1 MVGVAASSFTKSVW
15 RSIRG
20 SLGRFLAIT
29 GIVALGCGFL
39 AGLQMSGRD
48 MRLAA
53 DRWFDGCSLYD
64 LRLVSTKGFSE
75 KDVERVSST
84 KGVTS
89 VMPASSADVMARI
102 GNEQMAV
109 RVTSLDV
116 NAAQEA
122 MVVSDD
128 EIESPDVSYLNRVRL
143 TAGRWPQAADECLL
157 DGDAATPG
165 LEVGDT
171 VEVLYGTDDLD
182 GTLSVRTFTV
192 VGLMSSPSYPYTG
205 TFGTTTMGDGSVKQV
220 AYVLPSAFSDNYP
233 RTTLYLSVDGADAAL
248 SGSPSYEDAVSAPK
262 EALSS
267 RLGELAQAR
276 LDDLRKEAQAKVDDA
291 QAQLDQ
297 KREDAES
304 QLADAKSQLDDAA
317 LQIEDGEKELASG
330 KAQLED
336 GRAQLAQK
344 RAEATSQ
351 LQEAQDQIDANQ
363 ATLDQQRQELESG
376 TATMLEQTGTSTLD
390 EAASTL
396 SAQKE
401 QAGAGVAALEQ
412 QISALESL
420 DDPANQATLDALRG
434 QLATAQAS
442 LDQVSQA
449 LAGVEQLQTAQEQLA
464 DGQAQ
469 LDASRAQLAQER
481 ASAEAQLADAQ
492 AVLDQNAAKLAEAED
507 ELTSSKA
514 SYEEGLASYQEQEA
528 NARSQ
533 LDDAQAEIDDAQ
545 AQVDALEQ
553 PDVFLLDRTQDEG
566 VETYMQDTRRMDGI
580 ANVFPVFFFLVAALV
595 ALTTMTRMVED
606 DRVLIGTLK
615 ALGYSKG
622 RIASRY
628 LAYAAIASGGGAV
641 LGIAVLSQALP
652 AIIMASYG
660 VIYAVPAMACPL
672 PVDPS
677 VALLAGGVGVGVTLV
692 ATWGAVVSSL
702 RETPAQL
709 MLPLAPKPG
718 KRILLERM
726 RPIWDRLSFSWK
738 VTCRNL
744 FRYKRRLAMT
754 VAGVAGCTAL
764 LLVGFGLHDAIWD
777 IIDCQYGPIVHYDTT
792 VGLKDGATDGDMAAV
807 EGILA
812 STGQVMRE
820 DRVQEVTMHAGASS
834 GTTDTLRVSVVVP
847 QDASTFEGAVTLRNR
862 ITHEEIPFD
871 DGSVVITEKLAT
883 RLGIGVGDKVV
894 LRDVDEVGNATGE
907 GHALT
912 VTGVCENYVGNSV
925 YVGREAWRSVDAAD
939 PPFSTV
945 LVATTLG
952 AEGRAALSEAL
963 HDEGAVSTVA
973 FSSETIELY
982 RSMLSVVDA
991 VVVVLVVS
999 AAALAFIVLYNLTNI
1014 NVAERVREIASLR
1027 VLGFTRREVH
1037 AYIFREIAITAVL
1050 GDAVGLLLGTWLENF
1065 VVTTAEVDYVM
1076 FGRTIHAASYGF
1088 AFALTMAFALL
1099 VMLAMRRRL
1108 DAVDMVESL
1117 KSVD

>member
-1 MVGVAASSFTKSVW
+1 M
-15 RSIRG
+15 
-20 SLGRFLAIT
+20 GRFLAIT

-53 DRWFDGCSLYD
+53 DRWFDGCNLYD

-84 KGVTS
+84 EGVTA
-89 VMPASSADVMARI
+89 VMPSSSTDVMARV

-109 RVTSLDV
+109 RIASLDV
-116 NAAQEA
+116 DAAQAATSTSDEA
-122 MVVSDD
+122 VESSDD
-128 EIESPDVSYLNRVRL
+128 SYLNRVRL
-143 TAGRWPQAADECLL
+143 TAGRWPQSSDECLL

-171 VEVLYGTDDLD
+171 VKVLYGTDDLD
-182 GTLSVRTFTV
+182 GTLLVRAFTV

-205 TFGTTTMGDGSVKQV
+205 TFGTTTLGDGSIKQV
-220 AYVLPSAFSDNYP
+220 AYVLPSAFSDDYP
-233 RTTLYLSVDGADAAL
+233 WTTLYLSVDGADAAV
-248 SGSPSYEDAVSAPK
+248 SGSSSYEDAISPTK
-262 EALSS
+262 EALSA
-267 RLGELAQAR
+267 RLDELSQAR
-276 LDDLRKEAQAKVDDA
+276 LDDLRQDAQTKVDDA
-291 QAQLDQ
+291 QVQLDQ
-297 KREDAES
+297 ERADAES

-317 LQIEDGEKELASG
+317 QQIASG
-330 KAQLED
+330 EDEVASGRAQLED
-336 GRAQLAQK
+336 GRTQLEQK
-344 RAEATSQ
+344 RTEAASQ
-351 LQEAQDQIDANQ
+351 LQDAQDQIDANQ
-363 ATLDQQRQELESG
+363 ATLDQQRQELEAS
-376 TATMLEQTGTSTLD
+376 TSALLAQTGASSLD
-390 EAASTL
+390 EAASVL
-396 SAQKE
+396 SAQKG
-401 QAGAGVAALEQ
+401 QASAGVDALEQ
-412 QISALESL
+412 QISSLEALGDAADPAALE
-420 DDPANQATLDALRG
+420 ALRG
-434 QLATAQAS
+434 QLVAAQAS
-442 LDQVSQA
+442 LDQVNRA
-449 LAGVEQLQTAQEQLA
+449 LADVEQLSSA
-464 DGQAQ
+464 QAQ
-469 LDASRAQLAQER
+469 LTDAQSQLDAAKAQLDQQRTSAEAELAAAQATLDQNEAQLAQ
-481 ASAEAQLADAQ
+481 AEDQLADA
-492 AVLDQNAAKLAEAED
+492 
-507 ELTSSKA
+507 KA

-528 NARSQ
+528 DAQSQ
-533 LDDAQAEIDDAQ
+533 LDDAQAKIDDAQ
-545 AQVDALEQ
+545 AQVDALEK
-553 PDVFLLDRTQDEG
+553 PEVYLLDRTQDEG

-628 LAYAAIASGGGAV
+628 LAYAAIASVGGAI

-660 VIYAVPAMACPL
+660 VIYAVPAMAWPL
-672 PVDPS
+672 PVDPA
-677 VALLAGGVGVGVTLV
+677 VALVSGGVGVGVTLV

-718 KRILLERM
+718 KRILLERI
-726 RPIWDRLSFSWK
+726 RPLWNRLSFSWK
-738 VTCRNL
+738 VTCRNM

-792 VGLKDGATDGDMAAV
+792 VGLKDGATDEDMTAV
-807 EGILA
+807 EDILA
-812 STGQVMRE
+812 STGQVTRE
-820 DRVQEVTMHAGASS
+820 DRVQEVTMHAAAS
-834 GTTDTLRVSVVVP
+834 GDATDTLRVSVVVP
-847 QDASTFEGAVTLRNR
+847 QDASTFEGAVTLRSR
-862 ITHEEIPFD
+862 AAHEEIPFD
-871 DGSVVITEKLAT
+871 GDSVVITEKLAT
-883 RLGIGVGDKVV
+883 RLGIGVGDSVV

-912 VTGVCENYVGNSV
+912 VTGICENYVGNYV
-925 YVGREAWRSVDAAD
+925 YVGRNAWAKVDASE
-939 PPFSTV
+939 PSFSTV
-945 LVATTLG
+945 LVATTLD
-952 AEGRAALSEAL
+952 ADGRTALSEAL

-1014 NVAERVREIASLR
+1014 NVSERVREIASLR

-1037 AYIFREIAITAVL
+1037 AYIFREIAITAAI

-1065 VVTTAEVDYVM
+1065 VVTTAEVEYVM

-1088 AFALTMAFALL
+1088 AFALTMGFTLL
-1099 VMLAMRRRL
+1099 VMLAMRRHL

>member
-1 MVGVAASSFTKSVW
+1 M
-15 RSIRG
+15 
-20 SLGRFLAIT
+20 GRFLAIT

-53 DRWFDGCSLYD
+53 DRWFDGCNLYD

-84 KGVTS
+84 EGVTA
-89 VMPASSADVMARI
+89 VMPSSSTDVMARV

-109 RVTSLDV
+109 RIASLDV
-116 NAAQEA
+116 DAAQAATSTSDEA
-122 MVVSDD
+122 VESSDD
-128 EIESPDVSYLNRVRL
+128 SYLNRVRL
-143 TAGRWPQAADECLL
+143 TAGRWPQSSDECLL

-171 VEVLYGTDDLD
+171 VEVLYGADDLD
-182 GTLSVRTFTV
+182 GTLLVRAFTV

-205 TFGTTTMGDGSVKQV
+205 TFGTTTLGDGSIKQV
-220 AYVLPSAFSDNYP
+220 AYVLPSAFSDDYP
-233 RTTLYLSVDGADAAL
+233 WTMLYLSVNGAGAAVGGSSSYEKAL
-248 SGSPSYEDAVSAPK
+248 SPTK
-262 EALSS
+262 EALSA
-267 RLGELAQAR
+267 RLDELAQAR
-276 LDDLRKEAQAKVDDA
+276 LDDLRQDAQAKVDDA

-297 KREDAES
+297 ERADAES

-317 LQIEDGEKELASG
+317 QQIASG
-330 KAQLED
+330 EDEVASGRAQLED
-336 GRAQLAQK
+336 GRAQLEQK
-344 RAEATSQ
+344 RAEAASQ
-351 LQEAQDQIDANQ
+351 LQAAQDQIDANQ
-363 ATLDQQRQELESG
+363 ATLDQRCQELGAS
-376 TATMLEQTGTSTLD
+376 TSALLAQTGASSLD
-390 EAASTL
+390 EAASAL

-401 QAGAGVAALEQ
+401 QASAGVEQ
-412 QISALESL
+412 QISSLEALG
-420 DDPANQATLDALRG
+420 DAADPVTLQTLRG
-434 QLATAQAS
+434 QLAAAQAS
-442 LDQVSQA
+442 LDQVNQA
-449 LAGVEQLQTAQEQLA
+449 LAGVDQLSSAQ
-464 DGQAQ
+464 
-469 LDASRAQLAQER
+469 S
-481 ASAEAQLADAQ
+481 QLADAQ
-492 AVLDQNAAKLAEAED
+492 AQLDAAKAQLEQQRASAEAELAD
-507 ELTSSKA
+507 AQATLDQSEAQLAQAEGQLTDARA
-514 SYEEGLASYQEQEA
+514 SYEDGLASYQEQEA
-528 NARSQ
+528 SAQSQ
-533 LDDAQAEIDDAQ
+533 LDDAQAKIDDAQ
-545 AQVDALEQ
+545 TQVDSLEK
-553 PDVFLLDRTQDEG
+553 PEVYLLDRTQDEG
-566 VETYMQDTRRMDGI
+566 VETYMQDTCRMDGI

-628 LAYAAIASGGGAV
+628 LAYAAIASVGGAI

-660 VIYAVPAMACPL
+660 VIYAVPAMAWPL
-672 PVDPS
+672 PVDPR
-677 VALLAGGVGVGVTLV
+677 VALVSGGVGVGVTLV

-718 KRILLERM
+718 KRILLERI
-726 RPIWDRLSFSWK
+726 RPLWNRLSFSWK
-738 VTCRNL
+738 VTCRNM

-792 VGLKDGATDGDMAAV
+792 VGIKDGATDEDMTAV
-807 EGILA
+807 EDILA
-812 STGQVMRE
+812 STGQVTRE
-820 DRVQEVTMHAGASS
+820 DRVQEVTMHAAAS
-834 GTTDTLRVSVVVP
+834 GDATDTLRVSVVVP
-847 QDASTFEGAVTLRNR
+847 QNASTFEGAVTLRSR
-862 ITHEEIPFD
+862 TAHEEIPFD
-871 DGSVVITEKLAT
+871 GDSLVITEKLAT
-883 RLGIGVGDKVV
+883 RLGISVGDSVV

-912 VTGVCENYVGNSV
+912 VTGICENYVGNYV
-925 YVGREAWRSVDAAD
+925 YVGRNAWAKVDASE
-939 PPFSTV
+939 PSFSTV
-945 LVATTLG
+945 LVATTLD
-952 AEGRAALSEAL
+952 ADGRTALSEAL

-1014 NVAERVREIASLR
+1014 NVSERVREIASLR

-1037 AYIFREIAITAVL
+1037 AYIFREIAITAAI

-1088 AFALTMAFALL
+1088 AFALTMGFTLL
-1099 VMLAMRRRL
+1099 VMLAMRRHL

>member
-29 GIVALGCGFL
+29 GIVAMGCGFL

-53 DRWFDGCSLYD
+53 DRWFDGCNIYD
-64 LRLVSTKGFSE
+64 LRMVSTKGFSE

-84 KGVTS
+84 EGVTA

-109 RVTSLDV
+109 RISSLDV
-116 NAAQEA
+116 DTAQEA
-122 MVVSDD
+122 TSASD
-128 EIESPDVSYLNRVRL
+128 ETIESSDNSYLNRVRL
-143 TAGRWPQAADECLL
+143 TAGRWPQASDECLL

-182 GTLSVRTFTV
+182 GTLATRTFTV
-192 VGLMSSPSYPYTG
+192 VGLMSTPSYPYTG
-205 TFGTTTMGDGSVKQV
+205 TFGTTTLGDGSVKQV
-220 AYVLPSAFSDNYP
+220 AYVLPSAFSDDYP
-233 RTTLYLSVDGADAAL
+233 WTTLYLSVDGADAAV
-248 SGSPSYEDAVSAPK
+248 SGGPSYERAVSPTK
-262 EALSS
+262 EALSE
-267 RLGELAQAR
+267 RLDDFAQAR
-276 LDDLRKEAQAKVDDA
+276 LDDLRQDAQAKVDDA

-297 KREDAES
+297 ERADAQS

-317 LQIEDGEKELASG
+317 QQIDAGEKELASG
-330 KAQLED
+330 KAQLAD
-336 GRAQLAQK
+336 GEAELAQK
-344 RAEATSQ
+344 RAEATSR
-351 LQEAQDQIDANQ
+351 LQDAQGQIDANQ
-363 ATLDQQRQELESG
+363 ATLDQQRQELDTN
-376 TATMLEQTGTSTLD
+376 TAAVLAQAGASSLD
-390 EAASTL
+390 EASAAL

-401 QAGAGVAALEQ
+401 QASAGIDALEH
-412 QISALESL
+412 QISALESQG
-420 DDPANQATLDALRG
+420 DAADPATLEALRG
-434 QLATAQAS
+434 QLATAQAQ
-442 LDQVSQA
+442 LDQVNQA
-449 LAGVEQLQTAQEQLA
+449 LAGVEQLSSAQAQLA
-464 DGQAQ
+464 DAQSQLDGAKAQ
-469 LDASRAQLAQER
+469 LDKER
-481 ASAEAQLADAQ
+481 ASAEAQLADAR
-492 AVLDQNAAKLAEAED
+492 ATLDQHAAELEEAED
-507 ELTSSKA
+507 QLADAKA
-514 SYEEGLASYQEQEA
+514 SYEDGLASYQEQEA
-528 NARSQ
+528 SVQSQ
-533 LDDAQAEIDDAQ
+533 LDDAQAKIDDAQ
-545 AQVDALEQ
+545 AQVDALEK
-553 PDVFLLDRTQDEG
+553 PDVYLLDRTQDEG

-628 LAYAAIASGGGAV
+628 LVYAAIASVGGAV

-652 AIIMASYG
+652 AIVMASYG
-660 VIYAVPAMACPL
+660 VIYAVPAMAWPL

-677 VALLAGGVGVGVTLV
+677 VALLAGGVGVSVTLV

-718 KRILLERM
+718 KRILLERI
-726 RPIWDRLSFSWK
+726 RPFWSRLSFSWK
-738 VTCRNL
+738 VTCRNM

-777 IIDCQYGPIVHYDTT
+777 IINCQFGPIAHYDTT
-792 VGLKDGATDGDMAAV
+792 VGLKDGATEDDMAAV
-807 EGILA
+807 EDILA
-812 STGQVMRE
+812 ATGQVTRE
-820 DRVQEVTMHAGASS
+820 DRVQEVTMRAGASS
-834 GTTDTLRVSVVVP
+834 GSADTLRVSVIVP
-847 QDASTFEGAVTLRNR
+847 QEASTFEGVVTLRNR
-862 ITHEEIPFD
+862 VTHEQIPFD
-871 DGSVVITEKLAT
+871 NHAVVITEKLAT
-883 RLGIGVGDKVV
+883 RLGIGVGDTVV

-912 VTGVCENYVGNSV
+912 VTGICENYVGNSV
-925 YVGREAWRSVDAAD
+925 YVGRDAWSEVDADA
-939 PPFSTV
+939 PSFSTV
-945 LVATTLG
+945 LAATTLD
-952 AEGRAALSEAL
+952 ADGRTALSEAL

-991 VVVVLVVS
+991 VVIVLVVS

-1037 AYIFREIAITAVL
+1037 AYIFREIAITAAI

-1088 AFALTMAFALL
+1088 AFALTMGFTLL

-1117 KSVD
+1117 KSID

>member
-1 MVGVAASSFTKSVW
+1 MAATPFTRSVW

-20 SLGRFLAIT
+20 SIGRFLAIT

-53 DRWFDGCSLYD
+53 DRWFDGCNLYD

-75 KDVERVSST
+75 KDVDRVSPT
-84 KGVTS
+84 KGVTA
-89 VMPASSADVMARI
+89 VMPSSSVDVMARI
-102 GNEQMAV
+102 GKEQIAV
-109 RVTSLDV
+109 RMTSLDMDE
-116 NAAQEA
+116 AQSA
-122 MVVSDD
+122 SVVSDD
-128 EIESPDVSYLNRVRL
+128 EVDSSSGSYLNRVRL

-171 VEVLYGTDDLD
+171 VEVLYGSDDLD

-205 TFGTTTMGDGSVKQV
+205 TFGTTTLGDGSVKQV
-220 AYVLPSAFSDNYP
+220 AYVPLSAFSDDYP
-233 RTTLYLSVDGADAAL
+233 WTTLYLSVDGADAAV
-248 SGSPSYEDAVSAPK
+248 SGSSSYEEAVSPAK
-262 EALSS
+262 DALSA
-267 RLGELAQAR
+267 RLDELTQAR
-276 LDDLRKEAQAKVDDA
+276 LDDLRQDAQAKVDDA
-291 QAQLDQ
+291 QEQLVQ
-297 KREDAES
+297 QRAAAETK
-304 QLADAKSQLDDAA
+304 LADAKAQLDDAA
-317 LQIEDGEKELASG
+317 QQISSGEEELASG
-330 KAQLED
+330 KEQLAAGKD
-336 GRAQLAQK
+336 QLAQK
-344 RAEATSQ
+344 RSEVTAQ
-351 LQEAQDQIDANQ
+351 LQDAQSQIDESQ
-363 ATLDQQRQELESG
+363 ASLDQQRREVETSV
-376 TATMLEQTGTSTLD
+376 TTVLEQTGTSSLD
-390 EAASTL
+390 EATSSL

-401 QAGAGVAALEQ
+401 QASAGIDTLEQ
-412 QISALESL
+412 QIAALEAL
-420 DDPANQATLDALRG
+420 GGAADPATLEALQG
-434 QLATAQAS
+434 QLAMAQAS
-442 LDQVSQA
+442 LEQVNQA
-449 LAGVEQLQTAQEQLA
+449 LASVEQLQVAQEQVA
-464 DGQAQ
+464 DGQAK
-469 LDASRAQLAQER
+469 LDAAQTQLSQQR
-481 ASAEAQLADAQ
+481 TGAEEQLADAQ
-492 AVLDQNAAKLAEAED
+492 ATLDEKASQLSEAENQ
-507 ELTSSKA
+507 LASAKA

-528 NARSQ
+528 NAQSE
-533 LDDAQAEIDDAQ
+533 LDDAQSKIDDAQ
-545 AQVDALEQ
+545 AQVDALEK
-553 PDVFLLDRTQDEG
+553 PDAYLLDRIQDEG
-566 VETYMQDTRRMDGI
+566 VETYMQDTRRIDGI

-595 ALTTMTRMVED
+595 ALTTMTRMVDD

-615 ALGYSKG
+615 ALGYSKA

-628 LAYAAIASGGGAV
+628 LTYAAIASIGGAV
-641 LGIAVLSQALP
+641 LGTAVLSQVLP
-652 AIIMASYG
+652 AIIMSSYG
-660 VIYAVPAMACPL
+660 VIYSVPAMSWPL
-672 PVDPS
+672 PMEPQT
-677 VALLAGGVGVGVTLV
+677 ALVAGGAGVGVTLI
-692 ATWGAVVSSL
+692 ATWGAVFSSL

-718 KRILLERM
+718 KRILLERI

-792 VGLKDGATDGDMAAV
+792 VGLKDGATDEDMAAV
-807 EGILA
+807 EGILSA
-812 STGQVMRE
+812 TGQVTRE
-820 DRVQEVTMHAGASS
+820 DRVQEVTMRAGS
-834 GTTDTLRVSVVVP
+834 GDDSTGTLRVGAVVS
-847 QDASTFEGAVTLRNR
+847 QDASTFEGAVTLRR
-862 ITHEEIPFD
+862 RTTHERLAFD
-871 DGSVVITEKLAT
+871 NNSVVITEKLAT
-883 RLGIGVGDKVV
+883 RLGISVGDKVV
-894 LRDVDEVGNATGE
+894 LRDVDEVGDATGE

-912 VTGVCENYVGNSV
+912 VTGICENYVGNSV
-925 YVGREAWRSVDAAD
+925 YVGRDAWREVDSEE
-939 PPFSTV
+939 PTFSTI
-945 LVATTLG
+945 LVATTLD
-952 AEGRAALSEAL
+952 ADGRAALSEAL

-1027 VLGFTRREVH
+1027 VLGFARREVH
-1037 AYIFREIAITAVL
+1037 AYIFREIAITAAI
-1050 GDAVGLLLGTWLENF
+1050 GDAVGLLLGTWLESF

-1076 FGRTIHAASYGF
+1076 FGRSIHAASYGF
-1088 AFALTMAFALL
+1088 AFALTMAFTLL
-1099 VMLAMRRRL
+1099 VMLAMRHRL

>member
-205 TFGTTTMGDGSVKQV
+205 TFGTTTLGDGSVKQV
-220 AYVLPSAFSDNYP
+220 AYVLPSAFSDDYP
-233 RTTLYLSVDGADAAL
+233 WTTLYLSVDGADAAL

-363 ATLDQQRQELESG
+363 ATLDQQRQESW
-376 TATMLEQTGTSTLD
+376 
-390 EAASTL
+390 
-396 SAQKE
+396 
-401 QAGAGVAALEQ
+401 
-412 QISALESL
+412 
-420 DDPANQATLDALRG
+420 
-434 QLATAQAS
+434 
-442 LDQVSQA
+442 SQA
-449 LAGVEQLQTAQEQLA
+449 LQPCS
-464 DGQAQ
+464 
-469 LDASRAQLAQER
+469 SRR
-481 ASAEAQLADAQ
+481 
-492 AVLDQNAAKLAEAED
+492 
-507 ELTSSKA
+507 
-514 SYEEGLASYQEQEA
+514 
-528 NARSQ
+528 
-533 LDDAQAEIDDAQ
+533 
-545 AQVDALEQ
+545 
-553 PDVFLLDRTQDEG
+553 
-566 VETYMQDTRRMDGI
+566 
-580 ANVFPVFFFLVAALV
+580 
-595 ALTTMTRMVED
+595 
-606 DRVLIGTLK
+606 
-615 ALGYSKG
+615 
-622 RIASRY
+622 
-628 LAYAAIASGGGAV
+628 
-641 LGIAVLSQALP
+641 ALP
-652 AIIMASYG
+652 HSTRLHLRSLLRRSKRALAL
-660 VIYAVPAMACPL
+660 PPWNNRFQPL
-672 PVDPS
+672 SRLTIPRTRQRS
-677 VALLAGGVGVGVTLV
+677 MHCAGSLL
-692 ATWGAVVSSL
+692 L
-702 RETPAQL
+702 RR
-709 MLPLAPKPG
+709 LPL
-718 KRILLERM
+718 
-726 RPIWDRLSFSWK
+726 
-738 VTCRNL
+738 
-744 FRYKRRLAMT
+744 
-754 VAGVAGCTAL
+754 
-764 LLVGFGLHDAIWD
+764 
-777 IIDCQYGPIVHYDTT
+777 
-792 VGLKDGATDGDMAAV
+792 
-807 EGILA
+807 
-812 STGQVMRE
+812 
-820 DRVQEVTMHAGASS
+820 
-834 GTTDTLRVSVVVP
+834 
-847 QDASTFEGAVTLRNR
+847 
-862 ITHEEIPFD
+862 
-871 DGSVVITEKLAT
+871 T
-883 RLGIGVGDKVV
+883 R
-894 LRDVDEVGNATGE
+894 
-907 GHALT
+907 
-912 VTGVCENYVGNSV
+912 
-925 YVGREAWRSVDAAD
+925 
-939 PPFSTV
+939 
-945 LVATTLG
+945 
-952 AEGRAALSEAL
+952 
-963 HDEGAVSTVA
+963 
-973 FSSETIELY
+973 
-982 RSMLSVVDA
+982 
-991 VVVVLVVS
+991 
-999 AAALAFIVLYNLTNI
+999 
-1014 NVAERVREIASLR
+1014 
-1027 VLGFTRREVH
+1027 
-1037 AYIFREIAITAVL
+1037 
-1050 GDAVGLLLGTWLENF
+1050 
-1065 VVTTAEVDYVM
+1065 
-1076 FGRTIHAASYGF
+1076 
-1088 AFALTMAFALL
+1088 
-1099 VMLAMRRRL
+1099 
-1108 DAVDMVESL
+1108 
-1117 KSVD
+1117 

>member
-20 SLGRFLAIT
+20 SLGRFFAIT
-29 GIVALGCGFL
+29 GIVAMGCGFL

-53 DRWFDGCSLYD
+53 DRWFDGCNLYD
-64 LRLVSTKGFSE
+64 LRMVSTKGFSE

-84 KGVTS
+84 EGVMA

-109 RVTSLDV
+109 RISSLDV
-116 NAAQEA
+116 DAAQEA
-122 MVVSDD
+122 ASTSD
-128 EIESPDVSYLNRVRL
+128 ETIESPDNSYLNRVRL
-143 TAGRWPQAADECLL
+143 TAGRWPQASDECLL

-182 GTLSVRTFTV
+182 GTLATRTFTV
-192 VGLMSSPSYPYTG
+192 VGLMSTPSYPYTG
-205 TFGTTTMGDGSVKQV
+205 TFGTTTLGDGSVKQV
-220 AYVLPSAFSDNYP
+220 AYVLPPAFSDDYP
-233 RTTLYLSVDGADAAL
+233 WTTLYLSVDGADAAV
-248 SGSPSYEDAVSAPK
+248 SGGPSYECAVSPTK
-262 EALSS
+262 EALSE
-267 RLGELAQAR
+267 RLDDLAQAR
-276 LDDLRKEAQAKVDDA
+276 LDDLRQDAQTKVDDA
-291 QAQLDQ
+291 QARLDQ
-297 KREDAES
+297 ERAGAQS
-304 QLADAKSQLDDAA
+304 QLADAKSHLDDAA
-317 LQIEDGEKELASG
+317 QQIDAGEKELASG
-330 KAQLED
+330 
-336 GRAQLAQK
+336 RAQLVDGEAQLSQK
-344 RAEATSQ
+344 RVEATSR
-351 LQEAQDQIDANQ
+351 LQDAQGQIDANQ
-363 ATLDQQRQELESG
+363 ATLDQQHQELDTN
-376 TATMLEQTGTSTLD
+376 TAAVLAQTGASSLD
-390 EAASTL
+390 EASAAL

-401 QAGAGVAALEQ
+401 QASAGIDALGQ
-412 QISALESL
+412 RISALESQG
-420 DDPANQATLDALRG
+420 DAADPATLEALRG
-434 QLATAQAS
+434 QLATAQAQ
-442 LDQVSQA
+442 LDQVNQA
-449 LAGVEQLQTAQEQLA
+449 LAGVVQLSSAQAQLA
-464 DGQAQ
+464 DAQSQ
-469 LDASRAQLAQER
+469 LDGAKARLDQER
-481 ASAEAQLADAQ
+481 ASAEAQLADAR
-492 AVLDQNAAKLAEAED
+492 ATLDQHAAELAEAED
-507 ELTSSKA
+507 QLADAKA
-514 SYEEGLASYQEQEA
+514 SYEDGLASYQEQEA
-528 NARSQ
+528 SVQSQ
-533 LDDAQAEIDDAQ
+533 LDDAQAKIDDAQ
-545 AQVDALEQ
+545 AQVDALEK
-553 PDVFLLDRTQDEG
+553 PDVYLLDRTQDEG

-628 LAYAAIASGGGAV
+628 LVYAAIASVGGAV
-641 LGIAVLSQALP
+641 LGIAVLSQVLP

-672 PVDPS
+672 PVDPF

-718 KRILLERM
+718 KRILLERI
-726 RPIWDRLSFSWK
+726 RPLWRRLSFSWK
-738 VTCRNL
+738 VTCRNM

-777 IIDCQYGPIVHYDTT
+777 IINCQFGPIAHYDTT
-792 VGLKDGATDGDMAAV
+792 VGLKNGATEDDMAAV
-807 EGILA
+807 EDILA
-812 STGQVMRE
+812 ATGQVTRE
-820 DRVQEVTMHAGASS
+820 DRVQEVTMRAGASS
-834 GTTDTLRVSVVVP
+834 GSADTLRVSVIVP
-847 QDASTFEGAVTLRNR
+847 QEASTFEDVVTLRSR
-862 ITHEEIPFD
+862 VTHERVPFD
-871 DGSVVITEKLAT
+871 SRAVVITEKLAT
-883 RLGIGVGDKVV
+883 RLGIGVGDTVV

-907 GHALT
+907 GRALT
-912 VTGVCENYVGNSV
+912 VTGICENYVGNSV
-925 YVGREAWRSVDAAD
+925 YVGRDAWSEADADA
-939 PPFSTV
+939 PSFSTV
-945 LVATTLG
+945 LAATTLD
-952 AEGRAALSEAL
+952 ADGRAALSEAL
-963 HDEGAVSTVA
+963 HDEGAVSTVS
-973 FSSETIELY
+973 FSSETIALY
-982 RSMLSVVDA
+982 RSMLAVVDSVVI
-991 VVVVLVVS
+991 VLVVS

-1014 NVAERVREIASLR
+1014 NVTERVREIASLR

-1037 AYIFREIAITAVL
+1037 AYIFREIAITAAM

-1076 FGRTIHAASYGF
+1076 FGRTIHVASYGF
-1088 AFALTMAFALL
+1088 AFALTMAFTLL
-1099 VMLAMRRRL
+1099 VMVAMRHHL

>member
-1 MVGVAASSFTKSVW
+1 M
-15 RSIRG
+15 
-20 SLGRFLAIT
+20 GRFLAIT

-53 DRWFDGCSLYD
+53 DRWFDGCNLYD

-84 KGVTS
+84 EGVTA
-89 VMPASSADVMARI
+89 VMPSSSTDVMARV

-109 RVTSLDV
+109 RIASLDV
-116 NAAQEA
+116 DAAQAATSTSDEA
-122 MVVSDD
+122 VESSDD
-128 EIESPDVSYLNRVRL
+128 SYLNRVRL
-143 TAGRWPQAADECLL
+143 TAGRWPQSSDECLL

-171 VEVLYGTDDLD
+171 VEVLYGADDLD
-182 GTLSVRTFTV
+182 GTLLVRAFTV

-205 TFGTTTMGDGSVKQV
+205 TFGTTTLGDGSIKQV
-220 AYVLPSAFSDNYP
+220 AYVLPSAFSDDYP
-233 RTTLYLSVDGADAAL
+233 WTMLYLSVNGAGAAVGGSSSYEKAL
-248 SGSPSYEDAVSAPK
+248 SPTK
-262 EALSS
+262 EALSA
-267 RLGELAQAR
+267 RLDELAQAR
-276 LDDLRKEAQAKVDDA
+276 LDDLRQDAQAKVDD
-291 QAQLDQ
+291 DQ
-297 KREDAES
+297 ERADAES

-317 LQIEDGEKELASG
+317 QQIASG
-330 KAQLED
+330 EDEVASGRAQLED
-336 GRAQLAQK
+336 GRAQLEQK
-344 RAEATSQ
+344 RAEAASQ
-351 LQEAQDQIDANQ
+351 LQAAQDQIDANQ
-363 ATLDQQRQELESG
+363 ATLDQRCQELGAS
-376 TATMLEQTGTSTLD
+376 TSALLAQTGASSLD
-390 EAASTL
+390 EAASAL

-401 QAGAGVAALEQ
+401 QASAGVDALEQ
-412 QISALESL
+412 QISSLEALG
-420 DDPANQATLDALRG
+420 DAADPVTLQTLRG
-434 QLATAQAS
+434 QLAAAQAS
-442 LDQVSQA
+442 LDQVNQA
-449 LAGVEQLQTAQEQLA
+449 LAGVDQLSSAQ
-464 DGQAQ
+464 
-469 LDASRAQLAQER
+469 S
-481 ASAEAQLADAQ
+481 QLADAQ
-492 AVLDQNAAKLAEAED
+492 AQLDAAKAQLEQQRASAEAELAD
-507 ELTSSKA
+507 AQATLDQSEAQLAQAEGQLTDARA
-514 SYEEGLASYQEQEA
+514 SYEDGLASYQEQEA
-528 NARSQ
+528 SAQSQ
-533 LDDAQAEIDDAQ
+533 LDDAQAKIDDAQ
-545 AQVDALEQ
+545 TQVDSLEK
-553 PDVFLLDRTQDEG
+553 PEVYLLDRTQDEG
-566 VETYMQDTRRMDGI
+566 VETYMQDTCRMDGI

-628 LAYAAIASGGGAV
+628 LAYAAIASVGGAI

-660 VIYAVPAMACPL
+660 VIYAVPAMAWPL
-672 PVDPS
+672 PVDPR
-677 VALLAGGVGVGVTLV
+677 VALVSGGVGVGVTLV

-718 KRILLERM
+718 KRILLERI
-726 RPIWDRLSFSWK
+726 RPLWNRLSFSWK
-738 VTCRNL
+738 VTCRNM

-792 VGLKDGATDGDMAAV
+792 VGIKDGATDEDMTAV
-807 EGILA
+807 EDILA
-812 STGQVMRE
+812 STGQVTRE
-820 DRVQEVTMHAGASS
+820 DRVQEVTMHAAAS
-834 GTTDTLRVSVVVP
+834 GDATDTLRVSVVVP
-847 QDASTFEGAVTLRNR
+847 QNASTFEGAVTLRSR
-862 ITHEEIPFD
+862 TAHEEIPFD
-871 DGSVVITEKLAT
+871 GDSLVITEKLAT
-883 RLGIGVGDKVV
+883 RLGISVGDSVV

-912 VTGVCENYVGNSV
+912 VTGICENYVGNYV
-925 YVGREAWRSVDAAD
+925 YVGRNAWAKVDASE
-939 PPFSTV
+939 PSFSTV
-945 LVATTLG
+945 LVATTLD
-952 AEGRAALSEAL
+952 ADGRTALSEAL

-1014 NVAERVREIASLR
+1014 NVSERVREIASLR

-1037 AYIFREIAITAVL
+1037 AYIFREIAITAAI

-1088 AFALTMAFALL
+1088 AFALTMGFTLL
-1099 VMLAMRRRL
+1099 VMLAMRRHL

>member
-1 MVGVAASSFTKSVW
+1 MVGVVASSFTKSVW

-84 KGVTS
+84 EGVTA

-109 RVTSLDV
+109 RISSLDV
-116 NAAQEA
+116 DAAQEA
-122 MVVSDD
+122 ASTSD
-128 EIESPDVSYLNRVRL
+128 ETIESPDNSYLNRVRL
-143 TAGRWPQAADECLL
+143 TAGRWPQASDECLL

-182 GTLSVRTFTV
+182 GTLATRIFTV
-192 VGLMSSPSYPYTG
+192 VGLMSTPSYPYTG
-205 TFGTTTMGDGSVKQV
+205 TFGTTTLGDGSVKQV
-220 AYVLPSAFSDNYP
+220 AYVLPSAFSDDYP
-233 RTTLYLSVDGADAAL
+233 WTTLYLSVDGADAAV
-248 SGSPSYEDAVSAPK
+248 SGGPSYECAVSPTK
-262 EALSS
+262 EALSE
-267 RLGELAQAR
+267 RLDDLAQAR
-276 LDDLRKEAQAKVDDA
+276 LDDLRQDAQTKVDDA

-297 KREDAES
+297 ERADAQS

-317 LQIEDGEKELASG
+317 QQIDAGEKELASG
-330 KAQLED
+330 RAQLED
-336 GRAQLAQK
+336 GETQLSQK
-344 RAEATSQ
+344 RVEATSR
-351 LQEAQDQIDANQ
+351 LQDVQGQIDANQ
-363 ATLDQQRQELESG
+363 ATLDQQRQELETN
-376 TATMLEQTGTSTLD
+376 TAAVLAQTGTSSLD
-390 EAASTL
+390 EASAAL

-401 QAGAGVAALEQ
+401 QASADIAALGQ
-412 QISALESL
+412 QISALESQG
-420 DDPANQATLDALRG
+420 DAADPATLEALRG
-434 QLATAQAS
+434 QLAAAQAQ
-442 LDQVSQA
+442 LDQVNQA
-449 LAGVEQLQTAQEQLA
+449 LAGVEQLSSA
-464 DGQAQ
+464 QAQ
-469 LDASRAQLAQER
+469 LTDAQSQLDGAKAQLDQER
-481 ASAEAQLADAQ
+481 VSAEAQLADAR
-492 AVLDQNAAKLAEAED
+492 ATLDQHAAELAEAED
-507 ELTSSKA
+507 QLADAKA
-514 SYEEGLASYQEQEA
+514 SYEDGLASYQEQEA
-528 NARSQ
+528 CVQSQ
-533 LDDAQAEIDDAQ
+533 LDDAQAKIDDAQ
-545 AQVDALEQ
+545 AQVDALEK
-553 PDVFLLDRTQDEG
+553 PDVYLLDRTQDEG

-628 LAYAAIASGGGAV
+628 LVYAAIASVGGAV

-652 AIIMASYG
+652 TIIMASYG

-718 KRILLERM
+718 KRILLERI
-726 RPIWDRLSFSWK
+726 RPLWRRLSFSWK
-738 VTCRNL
+738 VTCRNM

-777 IIDCQYGPIVHYDTT
+777 IINCQFGPIAHYDTT
-792 VGLKDGATDGDMAAV
+792 VGLKNGATEDDMAAV
-807 EGILA
+807 EDILA
-812 STGQVMRE
+812 ATGQVTRE
-820 DRVQEVTMHAGASS
+820 DRVQEATMRAGASS
-834 GTTDTLRVSVVVP
+834 GSADTLRVSVIVP
-847 QDASTFEGAVTLRNR
+847 QEASTFEDVVTLRSR
-862 ITHEEIPFD
+862 VTHERVPFD
-871 DGSVVITEKLAT
+871 SRAVVITEKLAT
-883 RLGIGVGDKVV
+883 RLGIGVGDTAV

-907 GHALT
+907 GRALT
-912 VTGVCENYVGNSV
+912 VTGICENYVGNSV
-925 YVGREAWRSVDAAD
+925 YVGRDAWSEADADA
-939 PPFSTV
+939 PSFSTV
-945 LVATTLG
+945 LAATTLD
-952 AEGRAALSEAL
+952 ADGRAALSEAL
-963 HDEGAVSTVA
+963 HDEGAVSTVS

-982 RSMLSVVDA
+982 RSMLAVVDSVVI
-991 VVVVLVVS
+991 VLVVS

-1037 AYIFREIAITAVL
+1037 AYIFREIAITAAM

-1076 FGRTIHAASYGF
+1076 FGRTIHVASYGF
-1088 AFALTMAFALL
+1088 AFALTLAFTLL

>member
-1 MVGVAASSFTKSVW
+1 M
-15 RSIRG
+15 
-20 SLGRFLAIT
+20 GRFLAIT

-53 DRWFDGCSLYD
+53 DRWFDGCNLYD

-84 KGVTS
+84 EGVTA
-89 VMPASSADVMARI
+89 VMPSSSTDVMARV

-109 RVTSLDV
+109 RITSLDAD
-116 NAAQEA
+116 AAQA
-122 MVVSDD
+122 ATSTSD
-128 EIESPDVSYLNRVRL
+128 ETVESSDNSYLNRVRL
-143 TAGRWPQAADECLL
+143 TAGRWPQSADECLL

-171 VEVLYGTDDLD
+171 VKVLYGTDDLD
-182 GTLSVRTFTV
+182 GTLLVRTFTV

-205 TFGTTTMGDGSVKQV
+205 TFGTTTLGDGSIKQV
-220 AYVLPSAFSDNYP
+220 AYVLPSAFSDDYP
-233 RTTLYLSVDGADAAL
+233 WTTLYLSVDGADAAV
-248 SGSPSYEDAVSAPK
+248 SGSSSYEDAISPTK
-262 EALSS
+262 EALSA
-267 RLGELAQAR
+267 RLDELSQAR
-276 LDDLRKEAQAKVDDA
+276 LDDLRQDAQAKVDDA

-297 KREDAES
+297 ERTDAES

-317 LQIEDGEKELASG
+317 QQIASG
-330 KAQLED
+330 EDEVASGRAQLED
-336 GRAQLAQK
+336 GRAQLEQK
-344 RAEATSQ
+344 RTEAASQ
-351 LQEAQDQIDANQ
+351 LQDAQDQIDANQ
-363 ATLDQQRQELESG
+363 ATLDQQRQELEAS
-376 TATMLEQTGTSTLD
+376 TSALLTQTGTSSLD
-390 EAASTL
+390 EAASAL
-396 SAQKE
+396 STQKE
-401 QAGAGVAALEQ
+401 QASAGVDALKQ
-412 QISALESL
+412 QISALEAL
-420 DDPANQATLDALRG
+420 GDAADPAALEALRG
-434 QLATAQAS
+434 QLVAAQAS
-442 LDQVSQA
+442 LDQVNRA
-449 LAGVEQLQTAQEQLA
+449 LAGVEQLSSA
-464 DGQAQ
+464 QAQ
-469 LDASRAQLAQER
+469 LTDAQSQLDAAKAQLDQQR
-481 ASAEAQLADAQ
+481 TSAETELAAAQATLDQNEAKLAQAEDQLADA
-492 AVLDQNAAKLAEAED
+492 
-507 ELTSSKA
+507 KA

-528 NARSQ
+528 SAQSQ
-533 LDDAQAEIDDAQ
+533 LDDAQAKIDDAQ
-545 AQVDALEQ
+545 AQVDALEK
-553 PDVFLLDRTQDEG
+553 PEVYLLDRTQDEG

-628 LAYAAIASGGGAV
+628 LAYAAIASVGGAI

-660 VIYAVPAMACPL
+660 VIYAVPAMAWPL
-672 PVDPS
+672 PVDPG
-677 VALLAGGVGVGVTLV
+677 VALVSGGVGVGVTLV

-718 KRILLERM
+718 KRILLERI
-726 RPIWDRLSFSWK
+726 RPLWNRLSFSWK
-738 VTCRNL
+738 VTCRNM

-777 IIDCQYGPIVHYDTT
+777 IIDCQYGPLVHYDTT
-792 VGLKDGATDGDMAAV
+792 VGLKDGATDEDMAAV

-812 STGQVMRE
+812 STGQVTRE
-820 DRVQEVTMHAGASS
+820 DRVQEVAMHAAAS
-834 GTTDTLRVSVVVP
+834 GDATDTLRVSVVVP
-847 QDASTFEGAVTLRNR
+847 QDASTFEGAVTLRSR
-862 ITHEEIPFD
+862 TAHEEIPFD
-871 DGSVVITEKLAT
+871 GDSVVITGDSVVITEKLAT
-883 RLGIGVGDKVV
+883 RLGISVGDSVV

-912 VTGVCENYVGNSV
+912 VTGICENYVGNYV
-925 YVGREAWRSVDAAD
+925 YVGRNAWAKVDASE
-939 PPFSTV
+939 PSFSTV
-945 LVATTLG
+945 LVATTLD
-952 AEGRAALSEAL
+952 ADGRTALSEAL

-1014 NVAERVREIASLR
+1014 NVSERVREIASLR

-1037 AYIFREIAITAVL
+1037 AYIFREIAITAAI

-1088 AFALTMAFALL
+1088 AFALTMGFTLL
-1099 VMLAMRRRL
+1099 VMLAMRRHL

>member
-1 MVGVAASSFTKSVW
+1 M
-15 RSIRG
+15 
-20 SLGRFLAIT
+20 GRFLAIT

-53 DRWFDGCSLYD
+53 DRWFDGCNLYD

-84 KGVTS
+84 EGVTA
-89 VMPASSADVMARI
+89 VMPSSSTDVMARV

-109 RVTSLDV
+109 RIASLDV
-116 NAAQEA
+116 DAAQAATSTSDEA
-122 MVVSDD
+122 VESSDD
-128 EIESPDVSYLNRVRL
+128 SYLNRVRL
-143 TAGRWPQAADECLL
+143 TAGRWPQSSDECLL

-171 VEVLYGTDDLD
+171 VEVLYGADDLD
-182 GTLSVRTFTV
+182 GTLLVRAFTV

-205 TFGTTTMGDGSVKQV
+205 TFGTTTLGDGSIKQV
-220 AYVLPSAFSDNYP
+220 AYVLPSAFSDDYP
-233 RTTLYLSVDGADAAL
+233 WTMLYLSVNGAGAAVGGSSSYEKAL
-248 SGSPSYEDAVSAPK
+248 SPTK
-262 EALSS
+262 EALSA
-267 RLGELAQAR
+267 RLDELAQAR
-276 LDDLRKEAQAKVDDA
+276 LDDLRQDAQAKVDDA

-297 KREDAES
+297 ERADAES

-317 LQIEDGEKELASG
+317 QQIASG
-330 KAQLED
+330 EDEVASGRAQLED
-336 GRAQLAQK
+336 GRAQLEQK
-344 RAEATSQ
+344 RAEAASQ
-351 LQEAQDQIDANQ
+351 LQAAQDQIDANQ
-363 ATLDQQRQELESG
+363 ATLDQRCQELGAS
-376 TATMLEQTGTSTLD
+376 TSALLAQTGASSLD
-390 EAASTL
+390 EAASAL

-401 QAGAGVAALEQ
+401 QASAGVDALEQ
-412 QISALESL
+412 QISSLEALG
-420 DDPANQATLDALRG
+420 DAADPVTLQTLRG
-434 QLATAQAS
+434 QLAAAQAS
-442 LDQVSQA
+442 LDQVNQA
-449 LAGVEQLQTAQEQLA
+449 LAGVDQLSSAQ
-464 DGQAQ
+464 
-469 LDASRAQLAQER
+469 S
-481 ASAEAQLADAQ
+481 QLADAQ
-492 AVLDQNAAKLAEAED
+492 AQLDAAKAQLEQQRASAEAELAD
-507 ELTSSKA
+507 ARATLDQSEAQLAQAEGQLAQAEGQLTDARA
-514 SYEEGLASYQEQEA
+514 SYEDGLASYQEQEA
-528 NARSQ
+528 SAQSQ
-533 LDDAQAEIDDAQ
+533 LDDAQAKIDDAQ
-545 AQVDALEQ
+545 TQVDSLEK
-553 PDVFLLDRTQDEG
+553 PEVYLLDRTQDEG
-566 VETYMQDTRRMDGI
+566 VETYMQDTCRMDGI

-628 LAYAAIASGGGAV
+628 LAYAAIASVGGAI

-660 VIYAVPAMACPL
+660 VIYAVPAMAWPL
-672 PVDPS
+672 PVDPR
-677 VALLAGGVGVGVTLV
+677 VALVSGGVGVGVTLV

-718 KRILLERM
+718 KRILLERI
-726 RPIWDRLSFSWK
+726 RPLWNRLSFSWK
-738 VTCRNL
+738 VTCRNM

-792 VGLKDGATDGDMAAV
+792 VGIKDGATDEDMTAV
-807 EGILA
+807 EDILA
-812 STGQVMRE
+812 STGQVTRE
-820 DRVQEVTMHAGASS
+820 DRVQEVTMHAAAS
-834 GTTDTLRVSVVVP
+834 GDATDTLRVSVVVP
-847 QDASTFEGAVTLRNR
+847 QNASTFEGAVTLRSR
-862 ITHEEIPFD
+862 TAHEEIPFD
-871 DGSVVITEKLAT
+871 GDSLVITEKLAT
-883 RLGIGVGDKVV
+883 RLGISVGDSVV

-912 VTGVCENYVGNSV
+912 VTGICENYVGNYV
-925 YVGREAWRSVDAAD
+925 YVGRNAWAKVDASE
-939 PPFSTV
+939 PSFSTV
-945 LVATTLG
+945 LVATTLD
-952 AEGRAALSEAL
+952 ADGRTALSEAL

-1014 NVAERVREIASLR
+1014 NVSERVREIASLR

-1037 AYIFREIAITAVL
+1037 AYIFREIAITAAI

-1088 AFALTMAFALL
+1088 AFALTMGFTLL
-1099 VMLAMRRRL
+1099 VMLAMRRHL

>member
-1 MVGVAASSFTKSVW
+1 M
-15 RSIRG
+15 
-20 SLGRFLAIT
+20 GRFLAIT

-53 DRWFDGCSLYD
+53 DRWFDGCNLYD

-84 KGVTS
+84 EGVTA
-89 VMPASSADVMARI
+89 VMPSSSTDVMARV

-109 RVTSLDV
+109 RIASLDV
-116 NAAQEA
+116 DAAQAATSTSDEA
-122 MVVSDD
+122 VESSDD
-128 EIESPDVSYLNRVRL
+128 SYLNRVRL
-143 TAGRWPQAADECLL
+143 TAGRWPQSSDECLL

-171 VEVLYGTDDLD
+171 VEVLYGADDLD
-182 GTLSVRTFTV
+182 GTLLVRAFTV

-205 TFGTTTMGDGSVKQV
+205 TFGTTTLGDGSIKQV
-220 AYVLPSAFSDNYP
+220 AYVLPSAFSDDYP
-233 RTTLYLSVDGADAAL
+233 WTMLYLSVNGAGAAVGGSSSYEKAL
-248 SGSPSYEDAVSAPK
+248 SPTK
-262 EALSS
+262 EALSA
-267 RLGELAQAR
+267 RLDELAQAR
-276 LDDLRKEAQAKVDDA
+276 LDDLRQDAQAKVDDA
-291 QAQLDQ
+291 QAQFDQ
-297 KREDAES
+297 ERADAQS

-317 LQIEDGEKELASG
+317 QQIDAGEKELASG
-330 KAQLED
+330 KAQLAD
-336 GRAQLAQK
+336 GEAELAQK
-344 RAEATSQ
+344 RAEATSR
-351 LQEAQDQIDANQ
+351 LQDAQGQIDANQ
-363 ATLDQQRQELESG
+363 ATLDQQRQELDTN
-376 TATMLEQTGTSTLD
+376 TAAVLAQAGASSLD
-390 EAASTL
+390 EASAAL

-401 QAGAGVAALEQ
+401 QASAGIDALEQ
-412 QISALESL
+412 QISALESQG
-420 DDPANQATLDALRG
+420 DAADPATLEALRG
-434 QLATAQAS
+434 QLATAQAQ
-442 LDQVSQA
+442 LDQVNQA
-449 LAGVEQLQTAQEQLA
+449 LTGVEQLSSAQAQLA
-464 DGQAQ
+464 DAQSQLDGAKAQ
-469 LDASRAQLAQER
+469 LDKER
-481 ASAEAQLADAQ
+481 ASAEAQLADAR
-492 AVLDQNAAKLAEAED
+492 ATLDQHAAELEEAED
-507 ELTSSKA
+507 QLADAKA
-514 SYEEGLASYQEQEA
+514 SYEDGLASYQEQEA
-528 NARSQ
+528 SVQSQ
-533 LDDAQAEIDDAQ
+533 LDDAQAKIDDAQ
-545 AQVDALEQ
+545 AQVDALEK
-553 PDVFLLDRTQDEG
+553 PDVYLLDRTQDEG

-628 LAYAAIASGGGAV
+628 LVYAAIASVGGAV

-652 AIIMASYG
+652 AIVMASYG
-660 VIYAVPAMACPL
+660 VIYAVPAMAWPL

-677 VALLAGGVGVGVTLV
+677 VALLAGGVGVSVTLV

-718 KRILLERM
+718 KRILLERI
-726 RPIWDRLSFSWK
+726 RPFWSRLSFSWK
-738 VTCRNL
+738 VTCRNM

-777 IIDCQYGPIVHYDTT
+777 IINCQFGPIAHYDTT
-792 VGLKDGATDGDMAAV
+792 VGLKDGATEDDMAAV
-807 EGILA
+807 EDILA
-812 STGQVMRE
+812 ATGQVTRE
-820 DRVQEVTMHAGASS
+820 DRVQEVTMRAGASS
-834 GTTDTLRVSVVVP
+834 GSADTLRVSVIVP
-847 QDASTFEGAVTLRNR
+847 QEASTFEGVVTLRNR
-862 ITHEEIPFD
+862 VTHEQVPFD
-871 DGSVVITEKLAT
+871 NHAVVITEKLAT
-883 RLGIGVGDKVV
+883 RLGIGVGDTVV

-912 VTGVCENYVGNSV
+912 VTGICENYVGNSV
-925 YVGREAWRSVDAAD
+925 YVGRDAWSEVDADA
-939 PPFSTV
+939 PSFSTV
-945 LVATTLG
+945 LAATTLD
-952 AEGRAALSEAL
+952 ADGRTALSEAL

-991 VVVVLVVS
+991 VVIVLVVS

-1037 AYIFREIAITAVL
+1037 AYIFREIAITAAI

-1088 AFALTMAFALL
+1088 AFALTMGFTLL

-1117 KSVD
+1117 KSID

>member
-1 MVGVAASSFTKSVW
+1 MVGVVASSFTKSVW

-84 KGVTS
+84 EGVTA

-109 RVTSLDV
+109 RISSLDV
-116 NAAQEA
+116 DAAQEA
-122 MVVSDD
+122 TSTSD
-128 EIESPDVSYLNRVRL
+128 ETIESTDDSYLNRVRL

-182 GTLSVRTFTV
+182 GTLSERTFTL
-192 VGLMSSPSYPYTG
+192 VGLMSTPSYPYTG
-205 TFGTTTMGDGSVKQV
+205 TFGTTTLGDGSVKQV
-220 AYVLPSAFSDNYP
+220 AYVLPSAFSDDYP
-233 RTTLYLSVDGADAAL
+233 WTTLFLSVDEADAAV
-248 SGSPSYEDAVSAPK
+248 SGSSSYEHAVSPTK
-262 EALSS
+262 EALSG
-267 RLGELAQAR
+267 RLDNLAQAR
-276 LDDLRKEAQAKVDDA
+276 LDDLRQDAQAKVDDA

-297 KREDAES
+297 KRADAES

-317 LQIEDGEKELASG
+317 QQIDAGEKELASG
-330 KAQLED
+330 KAQLAD
-336 GRAQLAQK
+336 GEAQLAQK
-344 RAEATSQ
+344 RAEATSL
-351 LQEAQDQIDANQ
+351 LQDAQGQIDANQ
-363 ATLDQQRQELESG
+363 ATLDQQRQELE
-376 TATMLEQTGTSTLD
+376 TNAAAVLAQTGASSLN
-390 EAASTL
+390 EASAAL
-396 SAQKE
+396 SAQK
-401 QAGAGVAALEQ
+401 AKASDGIGALEQ
-412 QISALESL
+412 QISALESQG
-420 DDPANQATLDALRG
+420 DAVDPATLEALRG
-434 QLATAQAS
+434 QLATAQAQ
-442 LDQVSQA
+442 LDQLNQA
-449 LAGVEQLQTAQEQLA
+449 LAGVEQLSSAQAQLA
-464 DGQAQ
+464 DAQSQLDGAKAQ
-469 LDASRAQLAQER
+469 LNQER
-481 ASAEAQLADAQ
+481 ANTEAQLADAR
-492 AVLDQNAAKLAEAED
+492 ATLDQHAAELSEAED
-507 ELTSSKA
+507 QLADARA
-514 SYEEGLASYQEQEA
+514 SYEDGLASYQEQEA
-528 NARSQ
+528 SAQSQ
-533 LDDAQAEIDDAQ
+533 LDDAQAKIDDAQ
-545 AQVDALEQ
+545 AQVDALEK
-553 PDVFLLDRTQDEG
+553 PDVYLLDRTQDEG

-628 LAYAAIASGGGAV
+628 LVYAAIASVGGAV
-641 LGIAVLSQALP
+641 LGITVLSQALP
-652 AIIMASYG
+652 AIVMASYG
-660 VIYAVPAMACPL
+660 VIYAVPAMAWPL

-718 KRILLERM
+718 KRILLERI
-726 RPIWDRLSFSWK
+726 RPLWSRLSFSWK
-738 VTCRNL
+738 VTCRNM

-777 IIDCQYGPIVHYDTT
+777 IINCQFGPIAHYDTT
-792 VGLKDGATDGDMAAV
+792 VGLKDGATEDDMAAV
-807 EGILA
+807 EDILA
-812 STGQVMRE
+812 ATGQVTRE
-820 DRVQEVTMHAGASS
+820 DRVQEVTMRAGASS
-834 GTTDTLRVSVVVP
+834 DTADTLRVSVVVP
-847 QDASTFEGAVTLRNR
+847 QDASTFGDVVTLRNR

-871 DGSVVITEKLAT
+871 SRAVVITEKLAT
-883 RLGIGVGDKVV
+883 RLGIGVGDTVV
-894 LRDVDEVGNATGE
+894 LREVDEVGNATGE
-907 GHALT
+907 GYALT
-912 VTGVCENYVGNSV
+912 VTGICENYVGNSV
-925 YVGREAWRSVDAAD
+925 YVGRDAWSEVDADA
-939 PPFSTV
+939 PSFSTV
-945 LVATTLG
+945 LAATTLD
-952 AEGRAALSEAL
+952 ADGRAALSEAL

-973 FSSETIELY
+973 FSSETIALY
-982 RSMLSVVDA
+982 RSMLAVVDSVVI
-991 VVVVLVVS
+991 VLVVS

-1037 AYIFREIAITAVL
+1037 AYIFREIAITAAM
-1050 GDAVGLLLGTWLENF
+1050 GDVVGLLLGTWLENF

-1076 FGRTIHAASYGF
+1076 FGRTIHVASYGF
-1088 AFALTMAFALL
+1088 AFALTMAFTLL
-1099 VMLAMRRRL
+1099 VMLGMRHHL